1 MISSRPG
8 NLQTNGDP
16 IILELKTA
24 RKYEVKIISTEGA
37 PGFMIGTD
45 DLSGVSAL
53 INSMKSL
60 EEEKKRT
67 DLPTIIITGNFD

>member
-1 MISSRPG
+1 
-8 NLQTNGDP
+8 
-16 IILELKTA
+16 
-24 RKYEVKIISTEGA
+24 
-37 PGFMIGTD
+37 MIGTD